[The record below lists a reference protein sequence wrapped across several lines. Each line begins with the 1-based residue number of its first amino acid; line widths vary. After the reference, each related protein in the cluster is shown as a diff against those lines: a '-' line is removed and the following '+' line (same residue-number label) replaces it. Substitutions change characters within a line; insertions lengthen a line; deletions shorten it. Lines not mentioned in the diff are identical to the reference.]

1 MTPYATA
8 NPVCTTTAPTPYPHN
23 ESINVQT
30 LPTATCHVL
39 QDQKLGAI
47 SQQQQSIAL
56 PMANGQNDGRSSEPI
71 SPLQRELSYPTH
83 VSPPPPPH
91 IHIGSSPSAHSYL
104 LPLQPVQCKTSSAG
118 IEDSNLSTEGSV
130 SLHVSP
136 SSLTSPFE
144 HDTEVSA
151 PNTSPALSCPD
162 ATPLLESPCIPPNV
176 QRVRSIAPPKV
187 QPTQSLPLRRSK
199 RLKSEHTSSPLDLDR

>member
-1 MTPYATA
+1 
-8 NPVCTTTAPTPYPHN
+8 
-23 ESINVQT
+23 
-30 LPTATCHVL
+30 
-39 QDQKLGAI
+39 
-47 SQQQQSIAL
+47 
-56 PMANGQNDGRSSEPI
+56 MANGQNDGRSSEPI

-91 IHIGSSPSAHSYL
+91 IHIASSPSAHSYL
-104 LPLQPVQCKTSSAG
+104 LPLQPVQRKTSSAR

-136 SSLTSPFE
+136 SSLTSLSTLTSLSALTSPFE

-176 QRVRSIAPPKV
+176 QRVRSIAQPKV

-199 RLKSEHTSSPLDLDR
+199 RLKSEHTSSPLDLLPTPSSDDFPDPVGNIPCYSLSFSNASNSWR